1 MDLKTFIQADRG
13 RASRLAEQLG
23 ISRSY
28 LSQMASGSAPI
39 SPERCVDIERETNRE
54 VTRQDLRP
62 DDWRRIWPEL
72 PEPGAELCR
81 RKDDQ
86 SNAVGVQP
94 DQAGGNS

>member
-1 MDLKTFIQADRG
+1 MDLKTYIQADRG

-28 LSQMASGSAPI
+28 LSQMASGTAPI

-72 PEPGAELCR
+72 PEPGAAPRR

-86 SNAVGVQP
+86 GDEAGFQP
-94 DQAGGNS
+94 DQTSGDS